1 MSGFWATKRRE
12 FVAHGHGQPEG
23 AAPGADEKEI
33 VATGEDGVGAGG
45 HARAMP
51 GQPDGEEGVQLAR
64 QAGHL
69 GESGLGQAGLEDG
82 AQVVHV
88 ALEGHQGL
96 GARVAPAIRLR
107 PAIVAGEVF
116 EGLGFLGVGVEVALR
131 QQARRVATGGP
142 GVLLAKAR
150 DIGIDGPPG
159 VAPEQGA
166 LRRHGQAE
174 VPGPAQG
181 AVLGGRAKAP
191 AGLFVAGKLD
201 VVTEQRQIEAGAQA
215 GGRDQDPL
223 TVNELLAHL
232 DLVRRQGA
240 DMAPGVAQGLDRRGA
255 AVDGALALGGIETV
269 QEIGEDRRRRRVA
282 AQVQP
287 VGLGLVEGL
296 EEAAH

>member
-1 MSGFWATKRRE
+1 MGSWGW
-12 FVAHGHGQPEG
+12 
-23 AAPGADEKEI
+23 
-33 VATGEDGVGAGG
+33 
-45 HARAMP
+45 
-51 GQPDGEEGVQLAR
+51 
-64 QAGHL
+64 
-69 GESGLGQAGLEDG
+69 
-82 AQVVHV
+82 
-88 ALEGHQGL
+88 
-96 GARVAPAIRLR
+96 
-107 PAIVAGEVF
+107 
-116 EGLGFLGVGVEVALR
+116 GVEVALR

-150 DIGIDGPPG
+150 DIGVDGPPG
-159 VAPEQGA
+159 VAPEQGGV
-166 LRRHGQAE
+166 RRHGQAE

-181 AVLGGRAKAP
+181 VVLGGRAKAP

-255 AVDGALALGGIETV
+255 AIDGALALGGIETG

-296 EEAAH
+296 EEAAHQAREGDLARAFMQEVVAGGGDPGQTDAGLAKGMLQEPGVEFGLDLGQQAQCLRGVGGDDEELARGIDDLAGGRQG